1 MHEMVISL
9 KIEKYSKSNAKKG
22 MFCFISSLVR
32 CMVGL
37 KSPHQRASEGFD
49 IKKTI
54 ADSDISVNPNVFRVS
69 LN

>member
-1 MHEMVISL
+1 M
-9 KIEKYSKSNAKKG
+9 
-22 MFCFISSLVR
+22 R

-37 KSPHQRASEGFD
+37 RSPHQRASEGFAN
-49 IKKTI
+49 KKTI